1 MRTATVVWFIVAA
14 LSVAPTAH
22 ADPTA
27 ADKETARRLMSEGRA
42 RRDANDLAGALQSF
56 QAADALMQ
64 VPTTG
69 LEVARTEIAMGKLI
83 EAHDKLLAVART
95 TPAAGEPRPFA
106 EARATAETLG
116 NEVEGRIPTLKIT
129 LVGVA
134 AGATPKVA
142 VDGAEIPPAALVAAR
157 AIDPGHHVVTAN
169 LDGPPKTQELD
180 IAERE
185 TKEVTLDLSIAAPP
199 PPEAEAPPGDS
210 SPRNHTLSFIGFGVG
225 AAGIIAG
232 SVTGLLAISSF
243 NSAKSKGC
251 VGNRC
256 PPAADGDLDNA
267 STMAT
272 TSDIAFILGGVGV
285 AVGVVGLFVGNK
297 GSADTTAPANGAA
310 ITVSPWLGPG
320 SAGFDG
326 TF

>member
-1 MRTATVVWFIVAA
+1 MRTATVVWFVVAVLCA
-14 LSVAPTAH
+14 APAAH
-22 ADPTA
+22 AEPTA

-42 RRDANDLAGALQSF
+42 RRDSGDLAGALQSF

-64 VPTTG
+64 VPTTA

-83 EAHDKLLAVART
+83 EAHDKLLAVARS
-95 TPAAGEPRPFA
+95 TPTPGEPRPFA

-116 NEVEGRIPTLKIT
+116 NEVEARIPTLKIT
-129 LVGVA
+129 LVGLP
-134 AGATPKVA
+134 AGAVPKVA
-142 VDGAEIPPAALVAAR
+142 VDGGEIPAAALVAPR
-157 AIDPGHHVVTAN
+157 AVDPGHHVVTAN
-169 LDGPPKTQELD
+169 VDGPPKTQELD

-185 TKEVTLDLSIAAPP
+185 TREVSLDLTVAPP
-199 PPEAEAPPGDS
+199 PSPPEPEGPAPG

-225 AAGIIAG
+225 AAGIITG

-256 PPAADGDLDNA
+256 PPASYGDLDTA

-272 TSDIAFILGGVGV
+272 VSDIGFIVGAVGV

-297 GSADTTAPANGAA
+297 GSSEPSDSTHAATFTA
-310 ITVSPWLGPG
+310 SPWLAPASGG
-320 SAGFDG
+320 LRG

>member
-1 MRTATVVWFIVAA
+1 MHRATVAWLVVAA
-14 LSVAPTAH
+14 MSFAPSAH

-27 ADKETARRLMSEGRA
+27 ADKETARRLMSEGRS
-42 RRDANDLAGALQSF
+42 RRDANDLTGALQSF

-69 LEVARTEIAMGKLI
+69 LEVARTQIAMGKLI
-83 EAHDKLLAVART
+83 EARDKLLAVART
-95 TPAAGEPRPFA
+95 TPVPGEPRPFA

-116 NEVEGRIPTLKIT
+116 NDVEARIPTLRIT
-129 LVGVA
+129 LVGLA

-142 VDGAEIPPAALVAAR
+142 VDGAEIPPAALVAPR

-169 LDGPPKTQELD
+169 VDGPPKTQELD
-180 IAERE
+180 ITERE
-185 TKEVTLDLSIAAPP
+185 TKVVTLDLTVTPQPP
-199 PPEAEAPPGDS
+199 PPEAETRSES
-210 SPRNHTLSFIGFGVG
+210 SPRNHVLSFIGFGVG

-251 VGNRC
+251 VDNRC
-256 PPAADGDLDNA
+256 PPASYGDLDTA

-272 TSDIAFILGGVGV
+272 TSDIAFIVGGVGV

-297 GSADTTAPANGAA
+297 GSSDANVPGGTAAF
-310 ITVSPWLGPG
+310 TVSPWLGPG
-320 SAGFDG
+320 SAGVHGSF
-326 TF
+326 

>member
-1 MRTATVVWFIVAA
+1 
-14 LSVAPTAH
+14 
-22 ADPTA
+22 
-27 ADKETARRLMSEGRA
+27 
-42 RRDANDLAGALQSF
+42 
-56 QAADALMQ
+56 MQ

-95 TPAAGEPRPFA
+95 TPVPGEPRPFA
-106 EARATAETLG
+106 DARAMAETLG
-116 NEVEGRIPTLKIT
+116 NDTEARIPTLKIT
-129 LVGVA
+129 LIGLA
-134 AGATPKVA
+134 ASQTPRVA
-142 VDGAEIPPAALVAAR
+142 VDGAEIPPAALAAPR
-157 AIDPGHHVVTAN
+157 AINPGHHVVTAN
-169 LDGPPKTQELD
+169 ADGPPRTQEMD

-185 TKEVTLDLSIAAPP
+185 TKEVTLDLSAPP
-199 PPEAEAPPGDS
+199 PPPSEPDG

-256 PPAADGDLDNA
+256 PPASDGDLDNA

-272 TSDIAFILGGVGV
+272 ASDIAFIIGGVGV
-285 AVGVVGLFVGNK
+285 AVGVVGLFVGNR
-297 GSADTTAPANGAA
+297 GSSDANVPSGSTAAF
-310 ITVSPWLGPG
+310 TVSPWLGAG
-320 SAGFDG
+320 SAGLHG

>member
-1 MRTATVVWFIVAA
+1 MRRATVAWFVVAA
-14 LSVAPTAH
+14 MSVAPVAH

-69 LEVARTEIAMGKLI
+69 LEVARTELAMGKLI

-95 TPAAGEPRPFA
+95 TPVPGEPRPFA
-106 EARATAETLG
+106 EARAAADTLG
-116 NEVEGRIPTLKIT
+116 NDVEARIPTLKIT
-129 LVGVA
+129 LIGL
-134 AGATPKVA
+134 ATGQTPRVA
-142 VDGAEIPPAALVAAR
+142 VDGAEIPPAALVAPR

-169 LDGPPKTQELD
+169 ADGPPKTQELD

-185 TKEVTLDLSIAAPP
+185 TKEVTLDLSVAPP
-199 PPEAEAPPGDS
+199 PSPPPSEPDG

-256 PPAADGDLDNA
+256 PPASDGDLDTA

-272 TSDIAFILGGVGV
+272 ISDVAFIVGGVGV

-297 GSADTTAPANGAA
+297 GSSDTNAPGGTAAF
-310 ITVSPWLGPG
+310 TVSPWLGPG
-320 SAGFDG
+320 SAGLHG